1 MPAEE
6 IAQAA
11 HLVMS
16 LETEV
21 TEEDDGR
28 PAKRS
33 KVDAHGEEDEE
44 YEDEK
49 CAAAK
54 KVSSWPFLFIWATAV
69 QWPSPCFLCELC
81 GLGLGLCHC
90 GLVGTAQSLVAADA
104 RRKVHVFFSR
114 YLLHLHFALLRPYY
128 VL

>member
-11 HLVMS
+11 HLVML

-44 YEDEK
+44 YEDEMGVDEEEK

-54 KVSSWPFLFIWATAV
+54 KVSTGPFSFFW
-69 QWPSPCFLCELC
+69 QRLCSGQALVSFVNF

-90 GLVGTAQSLVAADA
+90 GLVSTAQALVAADA
-104 RRKVHVFFSR
+104 RGKVHDFLSR
-114 YLLHLHFALLRPYY
+114 YLLHLRFA
-128 VL
+128 

>member
-44 YEDEK
+44 YEDEMGVDEEEK

-54 KVSSWPFLFIWATAV
+54 KVSSWPFYLFISATAV

-90 GLVGTAQSLVAADA
+90 GLVSTAQALHGCC
-104 RRKVHVFFSR
+104 RRS
-114 YLLHLHFALLRPYY
+114 
-128 VL
+128 